1 MRKIWAIA
9 SMNLGRLVRDKT
21 AAFFVFVF
29 PFLIILALGAAFG
42 QGATPRLGV
51 VSTDAGPL
59 GSDLVIRLGGIE
71 GLETVAFSDL
81 AVLRRAVERGEVEGG
96 LVIPEDY
103 DEAVRRSETVPLAYL
118 ARPTGAGMDLQLAV
132 VAAIDA
138 QSTEVRAARLA
149 VDTGAIGSFDDGL
162 ARARTIA
169 STIPQIKVVER
180 EAATGEAV
188 AYGLDAGA
196 AQELVL
202 FVFLTSLSA
211 SAMLIETRRL
221 GVSQRM
227 LASPTP
233 ARSIL
238 GGEALG
244 RYLIALLQ
252 GVLIVVGSVVFF
264 GVDWGN
270 VVTTS
275 VIVAVFAACATGAA
289 MLMGS
294 VLQNSQQA
302 GALGV
307 FLGLVLAALGGAM
320 VPLEVFPPTM
330 ATIARLTPH
339 AWAIEALNQV
349 RATSTS
355 PAGVARE
362 LGILAAYASVLLT
375 VATIMFRRTLTR
387 APEAS

>member
-42 QGATPRLGV
+42 QGATPRLGL
-51 VSTDAGPL
+51 VSS
-59 GSDLVIRLGGIE
+59 GSDPMGNDLVEILDEQE
-71 GLETVAFSDL
+71 GLETVAFADL
-81 AVLRRAVERGEVEGG
+81 AALRRAVERGEVEGG
-96 LVIPEDY
+96 LVIPAGYED
-103 DEAVRRSETVPLAYL
+103 AVRRSDTVPLAYL
-118 ARPTGAGMDLQLAV
+118 ARPTSAGADLRLTV
-132 VAAIDA
+132 VAAVDA

-149 VDTGAIGSFDDGL
+149 VDTGAVGSFDDGL
-162 ARARTIA
+162 ARARLTA
-169 STIPQIKVVER
+169 ATIPPIRVVQR

-211 SAMLIETRRL
+211 SAMLVESRRL
-221 GVSQRM
+221 GVSRRM

-233 ARSIL
+233 MRSIL
-238 GGEALG
+238 FGEALG
-244 RYLIALLQ
+244 RYLIALGQ
-252 GVLIVVGSVVFF
+252 GVLIVIGSLLLF

-270 VVTTS
+270 VFTTS
-275 VIVAVFAACATGAA
+275 VIVAVFAACATGVA

-294 VLQNSQQA
+294 VLQNAQQT
-302 GALGV
+302 GAFGV

-320 VPLEVFPPTM
+320 VPLEIFPPTM
-330 ATIARLTPH
+330 ATIAHLTPH
-339 AWAIEALNQV
+339 AWAIEALNEVQ
-349 RATSTS
+349 ATGTS
-355 PAGVARE
+355 PAGVATE
-362 LGILAAYASVLLT
+362 LGILAAYALVLLT

-387 APEAS
+387 APAAA